1 MGCADARLTS
11 AVALG
16 HDSRA
21 AVVFLQEYR
30 PTSGYYQKV
39 ACKCAQAFAAR
50 VIVSRPLW
58 VVKVRQLVS
67 ELERDGWYFVGQ
79 VGSHRHFRHPTKGGK
94 VTVPGVDGKEL
105 AKPTLASIGR
115 HAQLVRKRR

>member
-50 VIVSRPLW
+50 VIVSLAIPVNW
-58 VVKVRQLVS
+58 NTHS
-67 ELERDGWYFVGQ
+67 
-79 VGSHRHFRHPTKGGK
+79 
-94 VTVPGVDGKEL
+94 GV
-105 AKPTLASIGR
+105 
-115 HAQLVRKRR
+115 LVRP